1 MKSVTF
7 NCEVITPM
15 FLAGADGHTP
25 ELRPP
30 SIKGAMRFW
39 WRAMKGDLPLD
50 KLRKEESRIF
60 GASDENIGRSKF
72 SVRVRNQQNEKIVE
86 NLWRE
91 IPNEEKE
98 SRRGKKYKT
107 PLEYKGISYLLYS
120 THRLDERPYFG
131 SGTLFSVSILSSDYE
146 ILKGAVHSL
155 VFLTFLGGLGTR
167 SRRGAGAF
175 VVNSVIL
182 DGDDDYEE
190 LAELFQTSET
200 KTKEQLKDG
209 IESKLK
215 PLLANTS
222 NRRYSILKNSKVYI
236 LDPKNNWKDALED
249 IGYPFFC
256 FRNRNRRRIECT
268 PNFGFPIHH
277 KNPRISMGAGQKNYS
292 KNKSRD
298 EIGFWE
304 RRASPLV
311 FKVIRTNGDT
321 YFPVIIW
328 LNGEFIP
335 SDYRIMDKEGGHEK
349 AASEKIIEDFLE
361 TMENKVE
368 VVL

>member
-1 MKSVTF
+1 
-7 NCEVITPM
+7 M
-15 FLAGADGHTP
+15 FLAGADGRTP

-50 KLRKEESRIF
+50 KLRKEESRKF

-72 SVRVRNQQNEKIVE
+72 SVRVRKQQNEEIVE
-86 NLWRE
+86 NLWLE
-91 IPNEEKE
+91 IPYEEKE
-98 SRRGKKYKT
+98 SRQGKKYLL
-107 PLEYKGISYLLYS
+107 PLKYKGISYLLYS
-120 THRLDERPYFG
+120 THMLNKRPYFG
-131 SGTLFSVSILSSDYE
+131 SGTLFSVNILSSDYE
-146 ILKGAVHSL
+146 ILKEAVHSFA
-155 VFLTFLGGLGTR
+155 FLTFFGGLGTR

-175 VVNSVIL
+175 AVNSVIF

-190 LAELFQTSET
+190 LVELFQTSGT
-200 KTKEQLKDG
+200 KTKDQLKDG

-222 NRRYSILKNSKVYI
+222 NRSYSILKNSKVYI
-236 LDPKNNWKDALED
+236 FDPRNNWKDALED
-249 IGYPFFC
+249 IGCPFLC
-256 FRNRNRRRIECT
+256 FRNKNQRRIECT

-277 KNPRISMGAGQKNYS
+277 RNPGILMGAGPENHS
-292 KNKSRD
+292 KNGNRD
-298 EIGFWE
+298 GIDFME

-335 SDYRIMDKEGGHEK
+335 SDYRIMDREGGHEK

-368 VVL
+368 VIL